1 MAVSSFDIT
10 APDNCEHVISNQSVS
25 EVGAFTFTA
34 GLPPSGYFGETI
46 GNATL
51 NTSAIILGRFYPS
64 HFCATVGA
72 LTNRTDANT
81 AAGCTDGFS
90 YLDEEFTLN
99 TTLTAQAFGTA
110 CNAGGITTNYS
121 GAWSQFAN
129 PFVENTSIGNENG
142 KWNFAA
148 VNNPATTPVD
158 LSARV
163 QINTTTSSGGF
174 SNGQAALTTHL
185 KLSRAGIA
193 PSYTA
198 ETPLSN
204 VHIAI
209 NPLDND
215 NVDLS
220 NTNLTI
226 SGQTFFDA
234 GTTALFFG
242 RLIAENAYGTND
254 PKTPLDMY
262 ARTQYCNAASAG
274 SCTDWQTKSDDSCT
288 L

>member
-1 MAVSSFDIT
+1 M
-10 APDNCEHVISNQSVS
+10 
-25 EVGAFTFTA
+25 
-34 GLPPSGYFGETI
+34 
-46 GNATL
+46 
-51 NTSAIILGRFYPS
+51 
-64 HFCATVGA
+64 
-72 LTNRTDANT
+72 
-81 AAGCTDGFS
+81 
-90 YLDEEFTLN
+90 
-99 TTLTAQAFGTA
+99 
-110 CNAGGITTNYS
+110 
-121 GAWSQFAN
+121 
-129 PFVENTSIGNENG
+129 ENTSIGNENG